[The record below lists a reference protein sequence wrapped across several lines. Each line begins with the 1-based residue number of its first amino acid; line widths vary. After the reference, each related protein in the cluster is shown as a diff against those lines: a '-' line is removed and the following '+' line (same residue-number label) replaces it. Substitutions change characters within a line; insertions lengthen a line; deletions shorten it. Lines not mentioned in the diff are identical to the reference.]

1 MTYCRN
7 YTTEFGRLMASL
19 LTAVTDRT
27 FYPEPRDE
35 GRPIDHTRT
44 DWELFRKHCLDQDYN
59 LVGDMWVD
67 AAWPPLFF
75 LSLCGFL
82 FLPVKLYAVLCNETE
97 AKMGNILDYLVSST
111 RVMSNLPGHWANLTR
126 VKYPSN
132 LSKNVRCVWIVLA
145 MRTPKIEIK
154 PNLFVTAFNLTR
166 RRMARERRGAG
177 SSLVSMETPYYKTIF

>member
-1 MTYCRN
+1 MMTYCRN
-7 YTTEFGRLMASL
+7 YTTEFGRFMASL
-19 LTAVTDRT
+19 LTAVTDKT

-35 GRPIDHTRT
+35 GRPIDHART

-82 FLPVKLYAVLCNETE
+82 FLPVKLHAVLCNETE

-132 LSKNVRCVWIVLA
+132 LSKNVRCVWIVLE
-145 MRTPKIEIK
+145 MCTPKKEIK
-154 PNLFVTAFNLTR
+154 PNLFVTAFNLK
-166 RRMARERRGAG
+166 RM
-177 SSLVSMETPYYKTIF
+177 I

>member
-1 MTYCRN
+1 MYHSCLESLFSLFLWFAFILIFSFFLPDTNHSKVLRVMTYCRN

-35 GRPIDHTRT
+35 GRPIDYTRT

-132 LSKNVRCVWIVLA
+132 L
-145 MRTPKIEIK
+145 
-154 PNLFVTAFNLTR
+154 
-166 RRMARERRGAG
+166 
-177 SSLVSMETPYYKTIF
+177 